1 MFMLH
6 INMGEI
12 VMHNQQWSQFYKDT
26 ESKRVIIFGIGKM
39 CENFLKSYG
48 LNIVIKSVVDN
59 SPSKA
64 GRDIFSLFPHL
75 KDIQIK
81 DSIIHS
87 FEELG
92 NFVDTSQ
99 CVLLITTKYDDE
111 ILKKIEIDRFYKVY
125 SIPKMNKDLAI
136 KREQYDELPI
146 VENKVVVFA
155 DLHGGHGK
163 AITQKLL
170 QMYDDV
176 DVVWIVNRLP
186 ASCPPKVRLVYRYDF
201 ELYYYEVSTAKI
213 WIVDLAVDADIRKK
227 VGQIYLQVKHWS
239 SITLKKFSCEDMRW
253 CLVPGA
259 VENQKKEAARTDY
272 ILSGSQFDED
282 SCRRGFLYNGPFVR
296 VGSPRS
302 DILFIPEIK
311 NIVRNKLGISEHI
324 KVALYAPTFRVSKD
338 DAFVHKHTK
347 QGIDFE
353 LLRESLINKFGEE
366 WIILLRLHPS
376 VASSADGIKLPE
388 YVKNVSMYDDGQEL
402 VACCDALISDYSSI
416 MFEAAYVYKPI
427 FLFTPD
433 LDEYLKHERQLL
445 LDYRE
450 LPFPISESNDELKRN
465 IEAFDEIKYRKCVE
479 TLFNKYQVHEDG
491 HASERAAEFIM
502 NLMGQKRGVE
512 DG

>member
-1 MFMLH
+1 MVL
-6 INMGEI
+6 
-12 VMHNQQWSQFYKDT
+12 QQWSQFYKDS
-26 ESKRVIIFGIGKM
+26 ESKQVVLFGIGKI
-39 CENFLKSYG
+39 CEYFLKSYG
-48 LNIVIKSVVDN
+48 PNVVIKSVVDN
-59 SPSKA
+59 SQHKA
-64 GRDIFSLFPHL
+64 GHDIFSIFPHL
-75 KDIQIK
+75 KDIEIK
-81 DSIIHS
+81 DPIIHS
-87 FEELG
+87 FDELG
-92 NFVDTSQ
+92 HSVDASQ
-99 CVLLITTKYDDE
+99 CILLITTKYDDE
-111 ILKKIEIDRFYKVY
+111 ILEGINIDSFYNVY
-125 SIPKMNKDLAI
+125 SLPKMNTDLAT
-136 KREQYDELPI
+136 KREQYDKLPI
-146 VENKVVVFA
+146 IDNKVVVFA
-155 DLHGGHGK
+155 DVYGDQGK

-170 QMYDDV
+170 QMDDTV
-176 DVVWIVNRLP
+176 DVVWIVNKRP
-186 ASCPPKVRLVYRYDF
+186 SNCSPKVRLVYRYDY
-201 ELYYYEVSTAKI
+201 ESYYYEVSTAKI
-213 WIVDLAVDADIRKK
+213 WIVDLVVDADIRKK
-227 VGQIYLQVKHWS
+227 DGQIYLQVKHWS

-282 SCRRGFLYNGPFVR
+282 SCRKGFLYNGPFVR

-302 DILFIPEIK
+302 DILFTPEIK

-324 KVALYAPTFRVSKD
+324 KVVLYAPTFRVSKD

-433 LDEYLKHERQLL
+433 LDEYLKSERQLL
-445 LDYRE
+445 LDYRK
-450 LPFPISESNDELKRN
+450 LPFLISESNEELKRN
-465 IEAFDEIKYRKCVE
+465 IDDFDEIKYREGVE
-479 TLFNKYQVHEDG
+479 ALFDKYQVHEDG
-491 HASERAAEFIM
+491 HASERAAEFIFD
-502 NLMGQKRGVE
+502 LIGAKRCLE

>member
-1 MFMLH
+1 MVL
-6 INMGEI
+6 
-12 VMHNQQWSQFYKDT
+12 QQWSQFYKAA
-26 ESKRVIIFGIGKM
+26 ESKQVILFGIGKI
-39 CENFLKSYG
+39 CEDFLNYDTNV
-48 LNIVIKSVVDN
+48 NIKTFIDN
-59 SPSKA
+59 SPSKVNC
-64 GRDIFSLFPHL
+64 DIYSIYHNL
-75 KDIQIK
+75 KEQHIQ
-81 DSIIHS
+81 DPIIHS
-87 FEELG
+87 FEDING
-92 NFVDTSQ
+92 SVDTSQ

-111 ILKKIEIDRFYKVY
+111 ILQEIDINSFYKVY
-125 SIPKMNKDLAI
+125 SIPKLNKNLAV
-136 KREQYDELPI
+136 KKEQYDKLPI
-146 VENKVVVFA
+146 VGNKVVVFA
-155 DLHGGHGK
+155 DGYGDHGK

-170 QMYDDV
+170 QMKDTV
-176 DVVWIVNRLP
+176 DVVWIVNRRP
-186 ASCPPKVRLVYRYDF
+186 AGCPPKVRLVYRYDF
-201 ELYYYEVSTAKI
+201 ESYYYEVSTAKI

-302 DILFIPEIK
+302 DILFTPEIK

-324 KVALYAPTFRVSKD
+324 KVVLYAPTFRVSKD

-479 TLFNKYQVHEDG
+479 NLFNKYQVHEDG
-491 HASERAAEFIM
+491 HASERAAEFILGLM
-502 NLMGQKRGVE
+502 NLKDYRVRE
-512 DG
+512 V